1 MWIVIYENN
10 KIYQKVNIEKHKVWN
25 YEYFKKSLKNNLK
38 FITKIY

>member
-10 KIYQKVNIEKHKVWN
+10 QIYQKVNIEKHKVWN